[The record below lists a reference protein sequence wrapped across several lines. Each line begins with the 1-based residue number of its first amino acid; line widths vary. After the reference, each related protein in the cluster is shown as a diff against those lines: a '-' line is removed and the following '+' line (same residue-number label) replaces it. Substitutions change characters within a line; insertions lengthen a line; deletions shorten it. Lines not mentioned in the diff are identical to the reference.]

1 MATSD
6 PKMDEITTASQEL
19 AAQQSQDLEMEDS
32 DQDSSSEFST
42 TEDSAVDSPI
52 AERIALARVA
62 TNAGSQEKSKETSG
76 TQKITQEPTKEELG
90 AFVVQLDLSHWEH
103 ELQVLSAMS
112 TNRQLKVTANGTL
125 NGKRIIK
132 PQDSSTQLWLQSCT
146 SLSGKPVKF
155 TQLIKK
161 STMTAV
167 LQNVHQ
173 FISMEATRKSRT
185 TISKPTPPLVT
196 SGEFPTIP
204 TSDNRKK
211 ILTESLLKTGKS
223 FAAISHVPRSVA
235 LAARSSM
242 RKTTNM
248 TAFESACLNQGS
260 NSEQHAVNQ
269 DNKIISEQS
278 LKQGSNNKPTE
289 QQSLKQDNRKR
300 SADQSLKSKE
310 QIVRE
315 VVPTTNHSQST
326 ADIYCRYFRQNIYC
340 IDDTNGTAPSSVDS
354 RKSRCKENSAQ
365 NDYINQRANRRFI
378 GIANTVI
385 NTINTM
391 DDCNP
396 LAAISSFGAS
406 GPTRQSYGIAI
417 TVILLCVNYQLV
429 IFVVEPYYK
438 LNRET
443 LARVCAIVMV
453 ILAAIL
459 IVYIYCSFA
468 RFIMTS
474 CEYPYLECYVTI
486 LSTPEELS
494 IPLDS
499 LACNSCTEHSTYY
512 MKCVAKQIDSLSNSN
527 GTIDESTNSDAPDQN
542 NSSTN
547 NPEDYAFDGNGLNIT
562 NSSADTTQTM
572 QHLSLDSI
580 KIVHWNCQG
589 ANGKLDVLK
598 DAIQK
603 DGIHIIL
610 LQDTRLLRR
619 NDDLPKLRL
628 HGYSTYDVPTSATSH
643 GMMILVHKDI
653 PSDFAPEVKFGTQ
666 TESLSIRIW
675 VRGVS
680 YLIHNII

>member
-52 AERIALARVA
+52 AKRIALARVA

-173 FISMEATRKSRT
+173 FISMEALLTDERISTAERIMSYNLGTKTREPTRSVKVSLNMKTVPTEIRINFLGKFAVRPYVTKPVRCYRCQRFGHIAAACLARTERCSICSGLHRTQQCLTKVQNSVTVTLKCANCGEEHSANSNRCPVLREKMQIKMNNATRKSRT
-185 TISKPTPPLVT
+185 TTSKPTPPLVT

-326 ADIYCRYFRQNIYC
+326 AD
-340 IDDTNGTAPSSVDS
+340 TAGTFDRIFTVLMTQMEQLRPLLTVENLGAKKIV
-354 RKSRCKENSAQ
+354 RK
-365 NDYINQRANRRFI
+365 
-378 GIANTVI
+378 
-385 NTINTM
+385 M
-391 DDCNP
+391 
-396 LAAISSFGAS
+396 
-406 GPTRQSYGIAI
+406 I
-417 TVILLCVNYQLV
+417 T
-429 IFVVEPYYK
+429 
-438 LNRET
+438 
-443 LARVCAIVMV
+443 
-453 ILAAIL
+453 
-459 IVYIYCSFA
+459 
-468 RFIMTS
+468 
-474 CEYPYLECYVTI
+474 
-486 LSTPEELS
+486 
-494 IPLDS
+494 
-499 LACNSCTEHSTYY
+499 
-512 MKCVAKQIDSLSNSN
+512 
-527 GTIDESTNSDAPDQN
+527 
-542 NSSTN
+542 
-547 NPEDYAFDGNGLNIT
+547 
-562 NSSADTTQTM
+562 
-572 QHLSLDSI
+572 SI
-580 KIVHWNCQG
+580 KE
-589 ANGKLDVLK
+589 
-598 DAIQK
+598 
-603 DGIHIIL
+603 L
-610 LQDTRLLRR
+610 L
-619 NDDLPKLRL
+619 DDLLEL
-628 HGYSTYDVPTSATSH
+628 Q
-643 GMMILVHKDI
+643 
-653 PSDFAPEVKFGTQ
+653 TQ
-666 TESLSIRIW
+666 
-675 VRGVS
+675 
-680 YLIHNII
+680 

>member
-6 PKMDEITTASQEL
+6 SKMDEITKSASQEL

-52 AERIALARVA
+52 AKRIALARVA

-173 FISMEATRKSRT
+173 FISMEALLTDERISTAERIISYNLGTKTPEPTRSVKVSLNMKTVPTEIRINFLGKFAVRPYVTKPVRCYRCQRFGHIAAACLARTERCSICSGLHRTQQCLTKVQNSVTVTLKCANCGEEHSANSNRCPVLREKMQIKMNNAIRMSRT

-315 VVPTTNHSQST
+315 VVPTTNHSQLT
-326 ADIYCRYFRQNIYC
+326 AD
-340 IDDTNGTAPSSVDS
+340 TAGTFDRIFTVLMTQMEQLRPLLTVEILGAKKIV
-354 RKSRCKENSAQ
+354 RKMIK
-365 NDYINQRANRRFI
+365 
-378 GIANTVI
+378 
-385 NTINTM
+385 
-391 DDCNP
+391 
-396 LAAISSFGAS
+396 
-406 GPTRQSYGIAI
+406 
-417 TVILLCVNYQLV
+417 
-429 IFVVEPYYK
+429 
-438 LNRET
+438 
-443 LARVCAIVMV
+443 
-453 ILAAIL
+453 
-459 IVYIYCSFA
+459 
-468 RFIMTS
+468 
-474 CEYPYLECYVTI
+474 
-486 LSTPEELS
+486 
-494 IPLDS
+494 
-499 LACNSCTEHSTYY
+499 
-512 MKCVAKQIDSLSNSN
+512 
-527 GTIDESTNSDAPDQN
+527 
-542 NSSTN
+542 
-547 NPEDYAFDGNGLNIT
+547 
-562 NSSADTTQTM
+562 
-572 QHLSLDSI
+572 SI
-580 KIVHWNCQG
+580 KE
-589 ANGKLDVLK
+589 
-598 DAIQK
+598 
-603 DGIHIIL
+603 L
-610 LQDTRLLRR
+610 L
-619 NDDLPKLRL
+619 DDLLEL
-628 HGYSTYDVPTSATSH
+628 Q
-643 GMMILVHKDI
+643 I
-653 PSDFAPEVKFGTQ
+653 Q
-666 TESLSIRIW
+666 
-675 VRGVS
+675 
-680 YLIHNII
+680 